1 MSRERGYPSI
11 HLFLFSA
18 YGKHDVFRAKETT
31 KGQSIDD
38 MGNRLRIG
46 WGLASGGSGFFF
58 ISVTRHTYFR
68 IKTSESAAP
77 CCLRYHLGSETTKHL
92 EANHKKAQ
100 ALTTTYPSLPPDPS
114 RSRRRHCRHRDA
126 QVANFLSNLP
136 AYRTG
141 VSPLTR
147 GVEVGL
153 AHGFFLTGP
162 FIKLGPLR
170 GTDAAE
176 VAGCLSGAGLVL
188 ILTACLSI
196 YGATAFQRDEV
207 IGVKTLSGRDITRDP
222 VQSSDG
228 WAKFT
233 SGWLVGGLSGVAWS
247 YILTQILPYYS

>member
-1 MSRERGYPSI
+1 MEPVDARAPLPRRSTPRGPSI
-11 HLFLFSA
+11 APRRGSNFATVKRASRMIAASATRPRRCSERSLTHVHETHLLIAKPNSA
-18 YGKHDVFRAKETT
+18 TQKASFAVRAASDEQAQVIKPINGDPFIGMLETP
-31 KGQSIDD
+31 
-38 MGNRLRIG
+38 
-46 WGLASGGSGFFF
+46 
-58 ISVTRHTYFR
+58 VT
-68 IKTSESAAP
+68 SAP
-77 CCLRYHLGSETTKHL
+77 I
-92 EANHKKAQ
+92 
-100 ALTTTYPSLPPDPS
+100 
-114 RSRRRHCRHRDA
+114 
-126 QVANFLSNLP
+126 VANFLSNLP

-170 GTDAAE
+170 ATESAE
-176 VAGCLSGAGLVL
+176 IAGCLSGAGLVL

-196 YGATAFQRDEV
+196 YGATAFQTEEV
-207 IGVKTLSGRDITRDP
+207 IGVKTLSGRDVNRDP

-247 YILTQILPYYS
+247 YFLTQVLPYYS